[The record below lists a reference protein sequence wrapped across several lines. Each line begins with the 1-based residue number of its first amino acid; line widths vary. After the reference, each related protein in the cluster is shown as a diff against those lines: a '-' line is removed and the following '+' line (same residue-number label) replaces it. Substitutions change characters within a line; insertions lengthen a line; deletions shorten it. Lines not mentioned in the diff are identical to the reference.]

1 MRWLL
6 RRVRSTEWLP
16 LLCMYVRCFLGAL
29 SAALMQVAPED
40 VHGANG
46 PPDAPPLTLFLGVDP
61 TLFAPFPPPL
71 WPMRVTADDMGSL
84 TQKG

>member
-6 RRVRSTEWLP
+6 CRVRSTEWLP

-46 PPDAPPLTLFLGVDP
+46 PPDAPPLTLFLGV
-61 TLFAPFPPPL
+61 A
-71 WPMRVTADDMGSL
+71 RRCSRRSRHRCGRCA
-84 TQKG
+84 